1 MTYGRSWLVTKCRL
15 PLPIA
20 SHTYHEEEDDDDE
33 EDNKEVDDDICIMM
47 KCLSVCLCVTKNH
60 HFISA

>member
-1 MTYGRSWLVTKCRL
+1 MTKCRL

-60 HFISA
+60 HFLSG